1 MAIDLKHVGKT
12 ALSSVTENAIRIADT
27 LGRAGLHALLP
38 ENFEYY
44 MCSLELLDDNGNTKG
59 FLMFPV
65 MPSNVVETKTAIAS
79 VTKTNAGVVTLFN
92 PTFVPRD
99 ISIQGTFGR
108 KLRLL
113 TGSMEVDDNQKS
125 WFNKAAS
132 GDLGFGMFGTHFLV
146 KTGYGLI
153 KMLEKMT
160 DKLYELDENGKPY
173 VMVFSNYALDT
184 HYVVEVLQRSFSQ
197 DEQNNMLWYYNLEMK
212 AIAPAAAVKSTKR
225 QNKEYWKRV
234 ASGSIAKSISGILS
248 DTAVS
253 LMQF

>member
-1 MAIDLKHVGKT
+1 MAIDGKYIGQT
-12 ALSSVTENAIRIADT
+12 ALNSTIENTIRIADT
-27 LGRAGLHALLP
+27 LGRAGLHAVMPDL
-38 ENFEYY
+38 FEYY

-65 MPSNVVETKTAIAS
+65 MPSNIVETKTAIAT

-113 TGSMEVDDNQKS
+113 SGKEVNDNQKS

-132 GDLGFGMFGTHFLV
+132 GDFGFGLFGTDFLV

-153 KMLEKMT
+153 KMMERMT

-173 VMVFSNYALDT
+173 VMLFNNYALNT
-184 HYVVEVLQRSFSQ
+184 QYVVEVLQRSFSQ
-197 DEQNNMLWYYNLEMK
+197 GQDNNMLWYYNLEMK
-212 AIAPAAAVKSTKR
+212 AIAPASAVKNTGGKSKDF
-225 QNKEYWKRV
+225 WKKV
-234 ASGSIAKSISGILS
+234 SAGAIAKSIGGIVS
-248 DTAVS
+248 DTAAS
-253 LMQF
+253 LLQF

>member
-12 ALSSVTENAIRIADT
+12 TLSSVTENAIRIADT

-108 KLRLL
+108 KLRL
-113 TGSMEVDDNQKS
+113 
-125 WFNKAAS
+125 
-132 GDLGFGMFGTHFLV
+132 
-146 KTGYGLI
+146 
-153 KMLEKMT
+153 
-160 DKLYELDENGKPY
+160 
-173 VMVFSNYALDT
+173 
-184 HYVVEVLQRSFSQ
+184 
-197 DEQNNMLWYYNLEMK
+197 
-212 AIAPAAAVKSTKR
+212 
-225 QNKEYWKRV
+225 
-234 ASGSIAKSISGILS
+234 
-248 DTAVS
+248 
-253 LMQF
+253 